1 MRTSENAFR
10 MTVFFG
16 RPEPPDGQIAYGGT
30 AFAVV
35 HKEDGYGFGYL
46 VTARHVAEQVVPNGE
61 IVVRVNTPDKKSQ
74 DIPIDEIKW
83 SYHPDPTVDV
93 AVTGPKLSR
102 PDFDI
107 AYYNLADL
115 VVPSSSEFR
124 VQCGDPICIV
134 GLFHWHVGATRNKP
148 IVHSGT
154 IAMLPDETEKI
165 PLKNRTTGKRQD
177 VVAYLVEAQTFD
189 GLSGAPVFHR
199 EMVTLKESNCTAK
212 ALLLSL
218 DWDQQPVSE
227 AHKASGLLSLH
238 LAKSTLRLA
247 PCVYGRPN
255 AFPTRQ
261 CQGRENAGDHLA
273 FRVRVDLVWTST
285 AKKKAAP
292 KGGFRKYF
300 IYQYFI
306 LVAGIGFEPMTF
318 RL

>member
-199 EMVTLKESNCTAK
+199 EMVTLK
-212 ALLLSL
+212 
-218 DWDQQPVSE
+218 
-227 AHKASGLLSLH
+227 
-238 LAKSTLRLA
+238 KSTALQRHYSYRSTGISSRFPRRTRPADCFLCTWRSRRSAWPLA
-247 PCVYGRPN
+247 STVVQTLSRPGSVKVER
-255 AFPTRQ
+255 TL
-261 CQGRENAGDHLA
+261 E
-273 FRVRVDLVWTST
+273 TT
-285 AKKKAAP
+285 
-292 KGGFRKYF
+292 
-300 IYQYFI
+300 
-306 LVAGIGFEPMTF
+306 
-318 RL
+318 